1 MRFLDYNLLNVH
13 HPFPQLMIDFVCVW
27 DIALKA
33 LQERFMKHIMPA
45 PRPKRE
51 RTLQLNVVRKDSAP
65 SGQEEL
71 RSESITITV
80 NEGED
85 EPANV
90 KPGTI
95 TIYIIVLFRYG
106 SSFNVCIHFCR

>member
-1 MRFLDYNLLNVH
+1 
-13 HPFPQLMIDFVCVW
+13 MIYCVCVCVC
-27 DIALKA
+27 DTALKA
-33 LQERFMKHIMPA
+33 LQERFMKHVQPA

-71 RSESITITV
+71 LSESITITV

-85 EPANV
+85 EPAKV
-90 KPGTI
+90 KPGTG
-95 TIYIIVLFRYG
+95 TTSLAFATNNRCVWTEKCVLE
-106 SSFNVCIHFCR
+106 